1 MQRILGATADPTS
14 SGDGIAS
21 APAAQAAGQPQT
33 RPGRSGTPA
42 AAHRGQ
48 AGPDAGRTG
57 RGVGEQGERADGLAG
72 DDGAGSAAKK
82 KTRYASE
89 QDRPDVKEARANWF
103 ARFAHVRVDQLVFL
117 DEFGATTTMARLY
130 ARGPRGRRV
139 VCKTPHGHWKILSTI
154 AALTVEGMLGF
165 DTFDG
170 ATDTQTFLTF
180 LSDGLVP
187 HLQPGHVVVLDNLP
201 AHKSPKVDALIE
213 SAGARVLR
221 LPPYSPDFN
230 PTEMAISKIKSIL
243 RKLAR
248 RSLDALFEAVD
259 QAMDQI
265 TAEDA
270 LGFIHHCG
278 YAATSG

>member
-1 MQRILGATADPTS
+1 
-14 SGDGIAS
+14 
-21 APAAQAAGQPQT
+21 
-33 RPGRSGTPA
+33 
-42 AAHRGQ
+42 
-48 AGPDAGRTG
+48 
-57 RGVGEQGERADGLAG
+57 
-72 DDGAGSAAKK
+72 
-82 KTRYASE
+82 
-89 QDRPDVKEARANWF
+89 
-103 ARFAHVRVDQLVFL
+103 
-117 DEFGATTTMARLY
+117 MARLY